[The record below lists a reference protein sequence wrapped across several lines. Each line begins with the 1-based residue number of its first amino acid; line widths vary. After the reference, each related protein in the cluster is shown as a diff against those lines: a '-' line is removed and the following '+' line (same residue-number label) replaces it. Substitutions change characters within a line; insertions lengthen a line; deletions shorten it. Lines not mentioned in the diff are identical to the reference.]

1 MIFALSFR
9 DESPGNQDFDITLP
23 LPPSFICIEQILH
36 GRAEIRL
43 LSSSVEKYFTLCHDF
58 KNALCL
64 SSVQYLLVQLMETAS
79 FWDDG

>member
-9 DESPGNQDFDITLP
+9 DESPGNQDFDITLS

-36 GRAEIRL
+36 GSAEIRH

>member
-1 MIFALSFR
+1 MKVKVTKTLILHCFYLS
-9 DESPGNQDFDITLP
+9 P
-23 LPPSFICIEQILH
+23 FICIKQILH
-36 GRAEIRL
+36 GRAEIRHF
-43 LSSSVEKYFTLCHDF
+43 SSSVEKYFTLCNDF